1 MGLSINHRFPEGVWL
16 PMKRI
21 LVAMVFLALSV
32 PFRVAGQDRSSQ
44 LKDFTRVLQVA
55 DGLQLSIVHLNDK
68 TVLLLFQPP
77 TLYSI
82 RAHAR
87 EATMFYVQGTPQKD
101 VSLDTAG
108 FTVQQGGESFPSTPL
123 NIKHFEK
130 GKVSKGDQIDGMLQL
145 ARQIDVTRPFTVLHG
160 KDSADFRF
168 SDNQVKAMSS
178 PPAK

>member
-1 MGLSINHRFPEGVWL
+1 
-16 PMKRI
+16 MKRI

-32 PFRVAGQDRSSQ
+32 PFRVAGQDPSSQ
-44 LKDFTRVLQVA
+44 LKDYTRVLQIA

-68 TVLLLFQPP
+68 TVLVLFQPP

-101 VSLDTAG
+101 VNLDTTG
-108 FTVQQGGESFPSTPL
+108 FMVQQGGESFPSTPL

-145 ARQIDVTRPFTVLHG
+145 ARQIDLSKSFAVLHG
-160 KDSADFRF
+160 KDSVEFRF